1 MNDVIVIGAGVIGL
15 AIAIELKLKGISV
28 TILRKKELNI
38 ASLAAAGM
46 LAPHAEKIPSA
57 SLFNLCKNSLELY
70 PQWVAKLKDIT
81 SKDVGYLPSG
91 IIAPTFEHP
100 TTSSA
105 GGMIWWDRQQ
115 LELVEPGLTK
125 DIVGAWWYPQDGQVD
140 NRLLMAALNQAAV
153 ELGIEI
159 LDNTAVLSIEKK
171 QAKVQQLI
179 TSTGPMQAQSYI
191 LAAGAYA
198 RELIDLPVKPIKGQ
212 MLAVQMPQDNFLAKV
227 IFGDG
232 IYLVPRSDG
241 RLIIGATVEEVGLAN
256 YNTPSAIN
264 VLLERAIAI
273 YPCLKD
279 YPIQELW
286 WGFRPGTPDE
296 GPILGR
302 LDAENLLLALGHY
315 RNGILLAP
323 VTAKVICDLLLDD
336 KKDPLLEEFSPHRF
350 ISKS

>member
-46 LAPHAEKIPSA
+46 LAPHAEKIPST

-70 PQWVAKLKDIT
+70 PQWVTKLKDIT
-81 SKDVGYLPSG
+81 SRDVGYLPSG
-91 IIAPTFEHP
+91 IIAPSFEHP
-100 TTSSA
+100 TTSSN
-105 GGMIWWDRQQ
+105 GGIWWDRQQ
-115 LELVEPGLTK
+115 LELVEPGLTR

-140 NRLLMAALNQAAV
+140 NRLLLAALNQAAV
-153 ELGIEI
+153 ELGVEI
-159 LDNTAVLSIEKK
+159 LDNTAVLSIEEK
-171 QAKVQQLI
+171 ADKVQQLI

-198 RELIDLPVKPIKGQ
+198 RELIDLPVSPIKGQ

-256 YNTPSAIN
+256 YNTPSGIN
-264 VLLERAIAI
+264 LLLEKAIAI

-323 VTAKVICDLLLDD
+323 VTAKVICDLLLDVQ
-336 KKDPLLEEFSPHRF
+336 KDPLLEEFSPHRF